1 MSVGT
6 FEEIFCHAWTP
17 ERPGT
22 EEELATRQRMAALV
36 GLNPGAQQKMG
47 FKGGSLIVWRMK
59 KSVKKEGNETKFGT
73 FLLLIKRKLLQACLK
88 IK

>member
-59 KSVKKEGNETKFGT
+59 KSVQKEGNEKKFGM
-73 FLLLIKRKLLQACLK
+73 FVSLADKRNFFNLAQ
-88 IK
+88 